1 MKHLKRFNENN
12 DSFAEQLKDFCETN
26 LAYLL
31 DDGGKVQIYHDKIVI
46 ISLEEPKD
54 WSHIKDQIIP
64 FLTRLSGK
72 YELNNKYYS
81 TKEKKNAN
89 IKITAALTFEHDGDK
104 FQAFNRVFYV
114 NGQKLDCS
122 KETASK
128 FHQLFNSK
136 KEIFEKSKESSEKKE
151 VKDKLKAKYK
161 K

>member
-12 DSFAEQLKDFCETN
+12 DSFVEQLKYFCETN

-54 WSHIKDQIIP
+54 WSHIKDQMIP

-89 IKITAALTFEHDGDK
+89 IRIASSVYSLLSKGIKEYEIEELIEDNTDVDSIGEIESII
-104 FQAFNRVFYV
+104 FYV
-114 NGQKLDCS
+114 NGYKQPKKGFIS
-122 KETASK
+122 K
-128 FHQLFNSK
+128 
-136 KEIFEKSKESSEKKE
+136 IKSYFK
-151 VKDKLKAKYK
+151 
-161 K
+161 

>member
-54 WSHIKDQIIP
+54 WSHIKDQMIP

-81 TKEKKNAN
+81 TKEKKNAEVRIDTN
-89 IKITAALTFEHDGDK
+89 NSDDSYGLDRYRYVEYEIEDLIEDNTDVDSIGEIESIR
-104 FQAFNRVFYV
+104 FNV
-114 NGQKLDCS
+114 NGYKQPKKSFIS
-122 KETASK
+122 K
-128 FHQLFNSK
+128 
-136 KEIFEKSKESSEKKE
+136 IKSYFK
-151 VKDKLKAKYK
+151 
-161 K
+161 